1 MFNTSR
7 GIVIGIY
14 TAFRD
19 FNLFPKLFYQF
30 SLQLCDILLCFFPL
44 RSVFSMLRD
53 STGIKTL
60 IHLKFNFQL
69 FYDYRSKYK
78 KIYMKIFRYR
88 ILRGGGP
95 EQRSRYSDSLRA
107 GRSGDRIPVGAR
119 FSAPVQPVH

>member
-1 MFNTSR
+1 
-7 GIVIGIY
+7 
-14 TAFRD
+14 
-19 FNLFPKLFYQF
+19 
-30 SLQLCDILLCFFPL
+30 
-44 RSVFSMLRD
+44 MLRD